1 MCCNQGKKTP
11 MFVKASP
18 EKASK
23 PEQEAPPRG
32 FPPFQGIFLPHRGFS
47 GALSEERRE
56 KPSFSQPPALLPI
69 MEPWVMLDPRQ
80 KALYRDV
87 MQESYETLMSL
98 GKQTQKSL
106 FPSP

>member
-1 MCCNQGKKTP
+1 D
-11 MFVKASP
+11 
-18 EKASK
+18 
-23 PEQEAPPRG
+23 
-32 FPPFQGIFLPHRGFS
+32 FS

-56 KPSFSQPPALLPI
+56 KPSLSRPPAPLPA

-98 GKQTQKSL
+98 
-106 FPSP
+106 